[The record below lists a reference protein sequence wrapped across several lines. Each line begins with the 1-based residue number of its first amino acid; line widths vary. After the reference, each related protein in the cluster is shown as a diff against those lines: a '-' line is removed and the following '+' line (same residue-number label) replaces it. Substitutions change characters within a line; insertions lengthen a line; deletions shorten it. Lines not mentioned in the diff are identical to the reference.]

1 MYKYLTGIDTI
12 DKRTGGLNPGTN
24 ILILAPAF
32 SNGEQVASFLAKPG
46 KGEYMIVLTTE
57 NQATD
62 LLDYFK
68 SNDFNTEY
76 VGIIDAITRSSS
88 AQTTDSHKVKYVGS
102 PNDLTG
108 MDIRFSQ
115 LTEEIM
121 KGEFTDDPNQLFP
134 TPIRYCVLS
143 LTSMLMFRKID
154 VIYQFLHVVS
164 SKLKKM
170 GSIGIFLI
178 NSETFDQ
185 KTIAIVKQLM
195 NVVVEIRNDD
205 NGPALRLQG
214 TMGIS
219 MNWRNFQIDGGN
231 LVFSS

>member
-1 MYKYLTGIDTI
+1 MYKYLTGIEPI
-12 DKRTGGLNPGTN
+12 DLKTSGLNPGTT
-24 ILILAPAF
+24 LLVLAPAF
-32 SNGEQVASFLAKPG
+32 SNGEQVATYLARPR

-62 LLDYFK
+62 LLDYLK
-68 SNDFNTEY
+68 SSGFDSNY
-76 VGIIDAITRSSS
+76 IGIIDAITRSSS
-88 AQTTDSHKVKYVGS
+88 IQTPDSLKVKYVGS
-102 PNDLTG
+102 PNYLTG

-121 KGEFTDDPNQLFP
+121 KGEFTDDPSQLFP

-154 VIYQFLHVVS
+154 VIYQFLHVVA

-195 NVVVEIRNDD
+195 NVVVEIRSDD
-205 NGPALRLQG
+205 TGTALRVQG

-219 MNWRNFQIDGGN
+219 MSWQQFQMDDGN
-231 LVFSS
+231 LTLIS

>member
-1 MYKYLTGIDTI
+1 MYKYLTGIDII
-12 DKRTGGLNPGTN
+12 DQKVGGLNPGTN
-24 ILILAPAF
+24 ILVLAPAF
-32 SNGEQVASFLAKPG
+32 SNAEQVVTYLARPR

-62 LLDYFK
+62 LLDYLKANGFN
-68 SNDFNTEY
+68 NDY

-88 AQTTDSHKVKYVGS
+88 AQTPDTHKVKYVGS

-134 TPIRYCVLS
+134 TPIRYCILS
-143 LTSMLMFRKID
+143 LTSMLMFRKVD
-154 VIYQFLHVVS
+154 VIYQFLHVVT

-178 NSETFDQ
+178 NSESFDL
-185 KTIAIVKQLM
+185 KTVAIVKQLM

-205 NGPALRLQG
+205 NGPSLRVQG
-214 TMGIS
+214 TMGVS
-219 MNWRNFQIDGGN
+219 MNWRLFQIDDGD
-231 LVFSS
+231 LTFLS